1 MAYLQLLASF
11 LHSESFL
18 EMQHPLAEIKP
29 HNIPQKN
36 IP

>member
-11 LHSESFL
+11 LRSESFHK
-18 EMQHPLAEIKP
+18 MQHPLAEIKP